1 MLLPVAI
8 LAELDERLQLDEAIR
23 RLAELGVAG
32 AAVLGTIGKPA
43 GSRSRCLPLLALPKG
58 ADVGALSGMRRG

>member
-1 MLLPVAI
+1 MAI

-43 GSRSRCLPLLALPKG
+43 REAAEAARSAVAGPSQRARTSERW
-58 ADVGALSGMRRG
+58 SGMRRG